1 MRTMP
6 PIHQLLA
13 RALTVLV
20 LLWSPLAAPAAALSG
35 CCLEEQACCV
45 VGTQHPC
52 GNCAVGVTGAAGAHP
67 LPDGG
72 RAARPAIAPPA
83 RLSMGMAD
91 IWRPPPP
98 QHLI

>member
-1 MRTMP
+1 MLTMP

-52 GNCAVGVTGAAGAHP
+52 GNCAVGVTGVVGEHP
-67 LPDGG
+67 LPDTG
-72 RAARPAIAPPA
+72 RSAQPTITPPA
-83 RLSMGMAD
+83 RLPTCMAD
-91 IWRPPPP
+91 IWRPP
-98 QHLI
+98 QQQRFI